1 MLNQYH
7 QIKIHTISN
16 IRNIGGKKYCSKY
29 IYKPMSAYLCRLV
42 NVLHEVA
49 RWLQDRK
56 LSEEQAVLLFPM
68 TIWILCASGTDL
80 RNGVHL

>member
-1 MLNQYH
+1 MH
-7 QIKIHTISN
+7 
-16 IRNIGGKKYCSKY
+16 
-29 IYKPMSAYLCRLV
+29 KPICTYLCRLE
-42 NVLHEVA
+42 NVLHEDA

-80 RNGVHL
+80 RNVVHL